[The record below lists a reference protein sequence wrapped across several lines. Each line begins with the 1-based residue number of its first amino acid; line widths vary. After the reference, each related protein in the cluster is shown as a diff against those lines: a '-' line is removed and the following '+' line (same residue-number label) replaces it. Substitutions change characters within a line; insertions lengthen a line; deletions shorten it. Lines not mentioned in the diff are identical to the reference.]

1 MAKKVYE
8 EIKEI
13 WSGPENVLSEI
24 LDAKA
29 AISALICIAIFSK
42 PALFNKLQTISKSG
56 GAVGL
61 K

>member
-29 AISALICIAIFSK
+29 AVSALICITIFSR
-42 PALFNKLQTISKSG
+42 PALFNNLQEISRDA
-56 GAVGL
+56 GAIGL